1 MVRDVILGIDFGTSC
16 TSAGALVGD
25 RVELVQEAGDS
36 VVPSVI
42 YIPDRGPM
50 EVGRRAQ
57 AKQITDPAGVV
68 RSVKRVLGVA
78 PDSPLVR
85 RYASGVAFPVETH
98 GDKIMLKMR
107 SGLVVPEQLAA
118 AVIARVREL
127 GEQRFGG
134 QIKKAVLAMSAAAPD
149 GYRAA
154 IIRAC
159 RLAHLD
165 VLEVVAE
172 PIAGALALGIHAENV
187 ERRVIVCDF
196 GGGTFDVSAVV
207 QQGMKFTSVATFG
220 DPYLGGDDFDEA
232 IAEGVAGV
240 IVRTAGYDIHKDSV
254 KWSELVFR
262 CESAKRQLSSVERV
276 VLAMREAFVR
286 KARAN
291 DLELTLDRPWIETL
305 FRPLLD
311 RTSAVIDEVLRR
323 AGWAYNQVDKAALIG
338 GTSMIPA
345 FRSLV
350 AGKFGPSKIMM
361 DSQADVAVAIGA
373 TLLTSRFLQQPRN
386 VPMYTSAY

>member
-1 MVRDVILGIDFGTSC
+1 MARDVILGIDFGTSC

-85 RYASGVAFPVETH
+85 RYASGVAFPVEAH

-240 IVRTAGYDIHKDSV
+240 IVRSAGYDIHKD
-254 KWSELVFR
+254 
-262 CESAKRQLSSVERV
+262 
-276 VLAMREAFVR
+276 
-286 KARAN
+286 
-291 DLELTLDRPWIETL
+291 
-305 FRPLLD
+305 
-311 RTSAVIDEVLRR
+311 AV
-323 AGWAYNQVDKAALIG
+323 
-338 GTSMIPA
+338 
-345 FRSLV
+345 
-350 AGKFGPSKIMM
+350 
-361 DSQADVAVAIGA
+361 
-373 TLLTSRFLQQPRN
+373 
-386 VPMYTSAY
+386 